1 MQKRIS
7 HLFTLDIQMP
17 RRLQGRFQWSVR
29 RRGLIVRAATVTYE
43 TFEEARV
50 TGKHALDQTAT
61 LWRREAVQSEAAILT
76 VRGSV
81 EQTRTPTDCCGS
93 TSRRAPT
100 WAPTARR
107 TSRP

>member
-7 HLFTLDIQMP
+7 HPFTLDIQMP

-50 TGKHALDQTAT
+50 AGKDALDQTVT
-61 LWRREAVQSEAAILT
+61 LWRREAVQSEAA
-76 VRGSV
+76 
-81 EQTRTPTDCCGS
+81 
-93 TSRRAPT
+93 
-100 WAPTARR
+100 
-107 TSRP
+107 